1 MINFNNDPNGIKIT
15 WDENDPIEKV
25 FNDWT
30 EEDFINAIRK
40 DCFYVLKERGELEF
54 WDPVKINQELD
65 KEEWDYNERLIY
77 IAEQE
82 SKGNRTKGN
91 ELKKD

>member
-40 DCFYVLKERGELEF
+40 DCFYILQERGELEF
-54 WDPVKINQELD
+54 WDPSRINEELNKED
-65 KEEWDYNERLIY
+65 YDYNSRLKVIAKEESE
-77 IAEQE
+77 
-82 SKGNRTKGN
+82 GNRTKGN
-91 ELKKD
+91 SK